1 MPNGGTHHCQ
11 GCSNHDEK
19 QSRCTLRNVRI
30 TDPYYTTCNNRGP
43 TTFRHSRSTPDATP
57 NGPIYA
63 ITGPGGAYCEL
74 PYLCGERPSY
84 ASPEGIEVQYKGKT
98 MMFKTVEEYFEFR
111 MSTED
116 DGI

>member
-63 ITGPGGAYCEL
+63 ITGPGGAYYDL
-74 PYLCGERPSY
+74 PYLCGERPLCTHLG
-84 ASPEGIEVQYKGKT
+84 GIEVWYKGEAMK
-98 MMFKTVEEYFEFR
+98 FENPEKYLEFWR
-111 MSTED
+111 SVANENF
-116 DGI
+116 